1 MIKLSGR
8 KNEKKKR
15 KEKNMEIIRSVL
27 LVLDVMLIPFVI
39 AHILSIIANADE
51 THYFCITVSKK
62 GSEKKA
68 ETVYIKTDSSEA
80 KEATATEIVRLLE
93 KNGLTPDT
101 AAVDVRETSEEEYK
115 NSLSKR

>member
-1 MIKLSGR
+1 
-8 KNEKKKR
+8 
-15 KEKNMEIIRSVL
+15 MENIRFVL
-27 LVLDVMLIPFVI
+27 LVLDVMLILFVI
-39 AHILSIIANADE
+39 DHILSIIANADE
-51 THYFCITVSKK
+51 THYFRITVSKK

-80 KEATATEIVRLLE
+80 EEAAAAEIVRLLE
-93 KNGLTPDT
+93 KNGLMPDT